1 MKIDTEKIQ
10 VYPAKTRITL
20 NDKATKILFNQTE
33 ENYEKLMNG
42 SKRGVI
48 EKKKHKK
55 HGEIQSGYHLQNENG
70 YTNIAPLGEYERAV
84 LDVCISEF
92 NEGNTCISLAMI
104 QRGLTGKVGKD
115 TNGIINK
122 NQFAAIKQAVDK
134 LMCTHYD
141 PDILQAFDELDYE
154 GAEEVTKDT
163 LLPCKRIK
171 KPINGKNANEPLV
184 YFRDESPLFKIAK
197 IKGQILT
204 YPAELL
210 DVPNQNN
217 TPLVIALKNYSLRR
231 VLECKQHSKQLK
243 PILTLEDIFKKCR
256 IANATKRKKQDA
268 RETLDKFFSH
278 LQTKGVIKSFE
289 WTKKANKFYSIKFTF

>member
-1 MKIDTEKIQ
+1 
-10 VYPAKTRITL
+10 
-20 NDKATKILFNQTE
+20 
-33 ENYEKLMNG
+33 MNG

-55 HGEIQSGYHLQNENG
+55 HGDIKSGYQLQNENG

-92 NEGNTCISLAMI
+92 NEGNVCISLAMI
-104 QRGLTGKVGKD
+104 QRGLSGKVGKH
-115 TNGIINK
+115 TEGTINK

-141 PDILQAFDELDYE
+141 PDILQAFEALDYE

-171 KPINGKNANEPLV
+171 NPINGKNANEPLV

-204 YPAELL
+204 YPADLL

-217 TPLVIALKNYSLRR
+217 TPLVIALKSYTLRR
-231 VLECKQHSKQLK
+231 VLEIKQHSKQLK
-243 PILTLEDIFKKCR
+243 PILTLDDIFKKCR
-256 IANATKRKKQDA
+256 IADATKRKKQDA
-268 RETLDKFFSH
+268 RKTLDKFFTH
-278 LQTKGVIKSFE
+278 LKEKGVIKSYEF
-289 WTKKANKFYSIKFTF
+289 TKKGNHFHSIKFTY